1 MSSGREKVALILN
14 SASYDRVNYA
24 LTIAVMSAALG
35 REVLVLF
42 TYGALRR
49 LKKGS
54 TDEVGEE
61 TEVTI
66 REAVKYGLQKGSMQK
81 ISALLKDLKRF
92 GGRVYAC
99 VSAMALHNLTR
110 EELIEEVDQVT
121 GIAAFLEAA
130 KDASVMLYV

>member
-1 MSSGREKVALILN
+1 MSSGREKVALIVN
-14 SASYDRVNYA
+14 SASYDRVSYA

-54 TDEVGEE
+54 TDEVGGE
-61 TEVTI
+61 TEVTV
-66 REAVKYGLQKGSMQK
+66 RETVKQGLQKGSLQK

-92 GGRVYAC
+92 GGKVYAC
-99 VSAMALHNLTR
+99 VSAMAFHNLTR
-110 EELIEEVDQVT
+110 EELIEEVDQVS

-130 KDASVMLYV
+130 KDASIMLYV